1 MPKKVSKIK
10 KPKIAKTIKAKNKV
24 RSMKEIIDQE
34 GVFVIAEIGKNFIQS
49 QESQPIDT
57 YLKNAKELIDA
68 AVEAGAHAVKFQTHE
83 VEDEQM
89 NIHVV
94 SPHFK
99 GSDRYAWVKRNTEE
113 APIEFFKELKDYSDK
128 RGIIFFSTPMSRKA
142 AIKLENIDVPIWKV
156 GSGDVQDHV
165 LLDFITKTRKPI
177 IISTG
182 MVSLKELDE
191 VVDYITSRESPLT
204 VLYCISEYPCPPEY
218 FNLSTIEHFKEKYP
232 DVTIGFSDHS
242 VGDMTIPLAA
252 VKMGAKVIEKHFSF
266 SRDLWGSDHKA
277 SITPDE
283 MKDLINAI
291 KNNEYHKVDTDIYY
305 GKKNKELEGAKNKFR
320 PYFNKSLVAAC
331 DIPKGTVITE
341 DMVYAMRPRMHI
353 DGLPSNHFHSIL
365 NRKTK
370 KDLKK
375 YEPISKKHIHLK

>member
-1 MPKKVSKIK
+1 MQKKS
-10 KPKIAKTIKAKNKV
+10 TKNKHIINN
-24 RSMKEIIDQE
+24 IIDKDE
-34 GVFVIAEIGKNFIQS
+34 VFVIAEIGKNFIQS
-49 QESQPIDT
+49 QESQSIDV
-57 YLKNAKELIDA
+57 YLKNAKQLIDS

-113 APIEFFKELKDYSDK
+113 APIEFFKELKNYSDK
-128 RGIIFFSTPMSRKA
+128 KGIIFFSTPMSRKA
-142 AIKLENIDVPIWKV
+142 AIKLDNIGVPLWKV

-165 LLDFITKTRKPI
+165 LLDFITSTGKPI

-182 MVSLKELDE
+182 MVSHSELDE
-191 VVDYITSRESPLT
+191 VVNYITNRKSPLT
-204 VLYCISEYPCPPEY
+204 ILYCISEYPCPPEY
-218 FNLSTIEHFKEKYP
+218 FNLSTLEYFKEKYP
-232 DVTIGFSDHS
+232 QVIIGFSDHS
-242 VGDMTIPLAA
+242 VGNITIPLAA

-277 SITPDE
+277 SITPKE
-283 MKDLINAI
+283 MKALIKAI
-291 KNNEYHKVDTDIYY
+291 KNKEYENIDIDIFY
-305 GKKNKELEGAKNKFR
+305 GKKKKELDGAKNKFR

-331 DIPKGTVITE
+331 DIPKGTIITK

-353 DGLPSNHFHSIL
+353 KGLPSNNFHNIL
-365 NRKTK
+365 NKKVK

-375 YEPISKKHIHLK
+375 YDPLSKNNIHFK

>member
-1 MPKKVSKIK
+1 M
-10 KPKIAKTIKAKNKV
+10 ND
-24 RSMKEIIDQE
+24 IISDE
-34 GVFVIAEIGKNFIQS
+34 GVFVIAEIGKNFIQTEKP
-49 QESQPIDT
+49 QTTNE
-57 YLKNAKELIDA
+57 YLKNAKDLIDA

-113 APIEFFKELKDYSDK
+113 APIEFFQELKDYSDK
-128 RGIIFFSTPMSRKA
+128 KGIIFFSTPMSRKA
-142 AIKLENIDVPIWKV
+142 AIKLENINVPIWKV

-165 LLDFITKTRKPI
+165 LLDYITRTGKPI

-182 MVSLKELDE
+182 MVSHSELDD
-191 VVDYITSRESPLT
+191 VVSYISQRQSPLII
-204 VLYCISEYPCPPEY
+204 LYCVSEYPCPPEN
-218 FNLSTIEHFKEKYP
+218 FNLSTIEYFRDKYP
-232 DVTIGFSDHS
+232 NAIIGFSDHS
-242 VGDMTIPLAA
+242 VGDNTIPLAA

-283 MKDLINAI
+283 MKDLINSI
-291 KNNEYHKVDTDIYY
+291 KKGKHEKVNADIYY
-305 GKKNKELEGAKNKFR
+305 GNREKELEGAKNKFR
-320 PYFNKSLVAAC
+320 PYFNKSLVAAK
-331 DIPKGTVITE
+331 DIPKGTIITE

-353 DGLPSNHFHSIL
+353 DGLPSNHYHMIL
-365 NRKTK
+365 NKKTK

-375 YEPISKKHIHLK
+375 YDPISKKHINLK